1 MQTEKN
7 IKIDQKRTFL
17 KSSNHPFSS
26 EALSLPPP
34 GGTQLGKLQVDY
46 DYGKKKRRR
55 KRKGKKSKKKKGSR
69 KRKSSKKK
77 RGSKK
82 RKRSKKTRRQKINR
96 APTNKKQPRKQNE
109 VKNAPSTC
117 EDIDG
122 IDYWFDICS
131 D

>member
-1 MQTEKN
+1 MKNQGKILQTEKD

-17 KSSNHPFSS
+17 KLSNHPFSS

-34 GGTQLGKLQVDY
+34 GGTQLGDHQVDY

-55 KRKGKKSKKKKGSR
+55 KRKGKKSKKKRGPK

-82 RKRSKKTRRQKINR
+82 RKSSKKTVTVFLYR
-96 APTNKKQPRKQNE
+96 AYE
-109 VKNAPSTC
+109 S
-117 EDIDG
+117 
-122 IDYWFDICS
+122 ICS
-131 D
+131 LI